1 MKRLDK
7 FPRLPADP
15 TQRERKL
22 VDLFRDI
29 AETVNALISET
40 MPKAVHSAPITA
52 DTLVYTGKCVYWGRT
67 VTVATAVADID
78 IRDGVAA
85 GGGVVID
92 SIASGTAKGNDKDK
106 NVGVICNDGLYV
118 DYAAGATGTVVI
130 HYEVAV

>member
-15 TQRERKL
+15 AQRERKL

-40 MPKAVHSAPITA
+40 MPKAVHSAAITS
-52 DTLVYTGKCVYWGRT
+52 DTLVYTGKCVYWGYT
-67 VTVATAVADID
+67 VTVATATADID
-78 IRDGVAA
+78 IRDGITA

-92 SIASGTAKGNDKDK
+92 SIASGTAKGTERDK
-106 NVGVICNDGLYV
+106 NVGTICNDGLYV
-118 DYAAGATGTVVI
+118 DYAASATGTVVI